1 MDRFCDLG
9 PPRQVLYLPFKFH
22 RGFMER
28 ELSIFIDESGDLGN
42 YQNHSPFYIISLV
55 FHEQNKSISNEVK
68 KLDNYLAGC
77 GLPNHTIHTAPL
89 IRQEQIYKN
98 MNVSIR
104 SKLFRQLFNFIR
116 SVDVSYKTIVVDKKM
131 YSQQVDMTRMITM
144 ELASFIKSNFSYF
157 TQFDKIIIYYDNGQI
172 QLTKILIAIFGA
184 LLENSE
190 FRVITPNNYK
200 LFQAADLICTLAL
213 IKNKLISGKKLT
225 NSEEIFFGSAG
236 KLRKNYLKFFEK
248 IEFNHKTKIQL

>member
-1 MDRFCDLG
+1 
-9 PPRQVLYLPFKFH
+9 
-22 RGFMER
+22 MEK

-42 YQNHSPFYIISLV
+42 FQNHSPFYIISLI
-55 FHEQNKSISNEVK
+55 FHEQNKNINNEVE
-68 KLDNYLAGC
+68 KLDNYLAEI

-89 IRQEQIYKN
+89 IRQEHTYRNIDI
-98 MNVSIR
+98 SIR
-104 SKLFRQLFNFIR
+104 SKLFRKLFNFIR
-116 SVDVSYKTIVVDKKM
+116 SVDISYKTIVVDKKM
-131 YSQQVDMTRMITM
+131 YPQQVDMTRMITM

-157 TQFDKIIIYYDNGQI
+157 TQFDKIIIYYDNGQV

-213 IKNKLISGKKLT
+213 IKNKLISGKQLT

-248 IEFNHKTKIQL
+248 IEFNHKIKI

>member
-1 MDRFCDLG
+1 MTSVHHGRCYTCLSN
-9 PPRQVLYLPFKFH
+9 YY
-22 RGFMER
+22 RGFIEK
-28 ELSIFIDESGDLGN
+28 ELSIFIDESGDLGD

-55 FHEQNKSISNEVK
+55 FHEQNISIKNEVK
-68 KLDNYLAGC
+68 KLNDYLAEN

-89 IRQEQIYKN
+89 IRQEQTYKN
-98 MNVSIR
+98 MDISIR

-131 YSQQVDMTRMITM
+131 YSKQVDITNMITK
-144 ELASFIKSNFSYF
+144 ELASFIKAHLQYFS
-157 TQFDKIIIYYDNGQI
+157 QFDKIIIYYDNGQVK
-172 QLTKILIAIFGA
+172 LTNILIAIFGSI
-184 LLENSE
+184 LDNSE

-200 LFQAADLICTLAL
+200 LFQAADLVCTLAL
-213 IKNKLISGKKLT
+213 IKNKLISGRTLT

-248 IEFNHKTKIQL
+248 IEFSQKMTKHRSVK

>member
-1 MDRFCDLG
+1 
-9 PPRQVLYLPFKFH
+9 
-22 RGFMER
+22 MEK

-55 FHEQNKSISNEVK
+55 FHEQNKSIINEVE
-68 KLDNYLAGC
+68 KLDNYLTEYGFS
-77 GLPNHTIHTAPL
+77 NHTIHTAPL
-89 IRQEQIYKN
+89 IRQEQTYKN
-98 MNVSIR
+98 VDISVR

-144 ELASFIKSNFSYF
+144 ELASFIKSHFSYF

-190 FRVITPNNYK
+190 FRVIAPNNYK

-213 IKNKLISGKKLT
+213 IKNKLISGKNLT
-225 NSEEIFFGSAG
+225 NSEKIFFGSAG

-248 IEFNHKTKIQL
+248 IEFNQKTKIQL